1 MIPSLILSLLLTLAI
16 ELPVAWLWGLRGR
29 DLQLAALVNLLTN
42 PPVVLLAILLPRPP
56 VVAVLEL
63 AAVAAEAFCYLRRGE
78 QIRHPVLLACV
89 ANLISYSAG
98 ILIQLLQRRIFP

>member
-29 DLQLAALVNLLTN
+29 DLQLAVLVNLLTN
-42 PPVVLLAILLPRPP
+42 PPVVLLAILLRRPP
-56 VVAVLEL
+56 VVAILEVT
-63 AAVAAEAFCYLRRGE
+63 AAATEALCYLRRGE
-78 QIRHPVLLACV
+78 QIRHPVLLSCV

-98 ILIQLLQRRIFP
+98 VLIQM